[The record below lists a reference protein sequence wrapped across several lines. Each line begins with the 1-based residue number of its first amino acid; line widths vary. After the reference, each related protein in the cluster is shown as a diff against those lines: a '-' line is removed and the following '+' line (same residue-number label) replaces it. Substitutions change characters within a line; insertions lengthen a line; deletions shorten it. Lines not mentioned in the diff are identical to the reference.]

1 MTTAQRWTLLACI
14 LGSTV
19 VFLDGTVVNVALPA
33 IAEGL
38 DSGLAAQ
45 TWIVEAYLLTLGSL
59 ILLGG
64 SLGDLLGRR
73 RVFAY
78 GVGGFGL
85 CSLLC
90 AAAPSSETLI
100 AARALQGVAGAL
112 LVPSTLALIMDT
124 FAERERG
131 AAIGSWTAWTG
142 IAMVIGPLGG
152 GLVLEVVSWRWI
164 FAVNVVPVALTLWL
178 LRHAPAGH
186 ARPGV
191 AIDWTGAALC
201 ALGLAGPVLALTEQP
216 SRGWGDPLVA
226 LPLVGGLALLAAFV
240 LWERRA
246 PTPLLP
252 LSMFRARN
260 FSVGNLST
268 FALYGGLNV
277 LTLFLVLF
285 LQQVSGWSP
294 VAAGAAML
302 PVTLITF
309 ALSKRFGALADT
321 LGPRRFMGFGPLLA
335 GVGILLLLR
344 VGPDPSYVTDVL
356 PAIVVFGFGLAATV
370 APLTAT
376 VLGAA
381 GVEHA
386 GVASGVNNAVSRVAG
401 LVAIA
406 VAGAA
411 VAGAAGAT
419 LDDELAKA
427 SLTPAA
433 ERAVDRARDL
443 RLTSRAPGA
452 PAAERATVEQALAD
466 ASVDGFHVAIWIGG
480 GLALLGGAI
489 SLVGIKDPRRE
500 VHCESCPG
508 GALVGASTEARPQ
521 PEPEPQPAS
530 AA

>member
-1 MTTAQRWTLLACI
+1 MTSAQRWTLLACI

-33 IAEGL
+33 IADGL
-38 DSGLAAQ
+38 DSRPRGADVDRRGVPADARLADPARRLARRPARAPSRLR
-45 TWIVEAYLLTLGSL
+45 V
-59 ILLGG
+59 
-64 SLGDLLGRR
+64 RR
-73 RVFAY
+73 RRLRRSAR
-78 GVGGFGL
+78 
-85 CSLLC
+85 CC
-90 AAAPSSETLI
+90 ARVAPTSETLI

-112 LVPSTLALIMDT
+112 LVPSTLALIVDT
-124 FAERERG
+124 FPEQQRG

-152 GLVLEVVSWRWI
+152 GLVLELVSWRWI
-164 FAVNVVPVALTLWL
+164 FAVNVVPVAVTLWL

-186 ARPGV
+186 ARPGIPK
-191 AIDWTGAALC
+191 IDWVGAALC

-226 LPLVGGLALLAAFV
+226 VPLIGGVVLLVAFV

-246 PTPLLP
+246 RMPLLP

-294 VAAGAAML
+294 IAAGAAML

-309 ALSKRFGALADT
+309 FLSKRFGALADT
-321 LGPRRFMGFGPLLA
+321 LGPRRFMGFGPLIA
-335 GVGILLLLR
+335 GAGILLLLR
-344 VGPDPSYVTDVL
+344 VGPDPSYLTDVL
-356 PAIVVFGFGLAATV
+356 PAIVVFGFGLAMTV

-401 LVAIA
+401 LLAIA

-411 VAGAAGAT
+411 VAGAASAA
-419 LDDELAKA
+419 LDDQLASA
-427 SLTPAA
+427 RLTPAA
-433 ERAVDRARDL
+433 QTAVDRARDL
-443 RLTSRAPGA
+443 RLTSQAPGA
-452 PAAERATVEQALAD
+452 PAAERAQVEQALAD

-489 SLVGIKDPRRE
+489 SLLGIKDPRRE
-500 VHCESCPG
+500 VPCESCPG
-508 GALVGASTEARPQ
+508 GALVGASTEARP
-521 PEPEPQPAS
+521 EPEPAG